1 MGASARFEGSND
13 GHLMARKK
21 TSNTDPAAEIAA
33 QVRAGTMD
41 AAAALTATADAIATM
56 TGGDADDEPDEFTVS
71 EQEREA
77 EKEFEARRNRINAL
91 GHRLLAEAQ
100 DQVKLRQS
108 KEECWY
114 QDVRQFNGQYDPNT
128 FPPDESGEVPYG
140 SRIYVPLTRRLVG
153 LCEARLYDMLF
164 QSGERGFILKPTP
177 VPEMGELDKLTGKA
191 NPDMPVTIEGKKVPV
206 RDVATAVKELVEEA
220 KRRAD
225 GMQREIDD
233 QFAESKFSIHARNA
247 IHDAA
252 LLGTGILKGPTVMYK
267 TAKRWITDDQGNTTL
282 KKDRR
287 PVPVVARVDP
297 WNFLPDMSATT
308 IDEAEFV
315 FERHFLTRKQVSALK
330 DMEAVDLEALRRV
343 LGAEPNVTGD
353 NHREKLRAI
362 SGASGAPDKRYE
374 VWEYQGP
381 LSAEDLIDCGCTGV
395 DKDDPLQ
402 QYTGIV
408 WFCEGIVLKAALNPL
423 DTGELPYRV
432 FTWQKDESSIF
443 GFGLPYEVRDGQIS
457 ANSAFRAMLDNM
469 GLCALPQVVHDDEK
483 VTPMNGRNFI
493 EPGKFWRNKT
503 GKDAREAIAFINI
516 ESRLPELSQIFAAAK
531 ALIEEVGTMPA
542 FLQGQDAPA
551 AMNSATAAS
560 ISWTA
565 ANLWV
570 RRAVR
575 NWDDDIITPMVGG
588 FFDWNMQWNDK
599 PEIKG
604 DSQIVALGVSSLAEL
619 EGQAQ
624 RLQGLVQAAKA
635 MGVPLPDQM
644 MMLRQY
650 ARSLKLDPDL
660 CLPTEEQINKMREA
674 AEAAGPVKDPEQR
687 KLDVAEENNRLDA
700 KTAEGQAAA
709 KMAEIA
715 QRERDGD
722 RRERML
728 IATLMAEQNMSEQ
741 EIREK
746 YGLQAAQIQID
757 RQEKAADRA
766 HEAQMLNAEMQFSA
780 QTGAGV

>member
-1 MGASARFEGSND
+1 
-13 GHLMARKK
+13 MARKK

-33 QVRAGTMD
+33 QVRAGTLD
-41 AAAALTATADAIATM
+41 AAGALSAAADAIATM
-56 TGGDADDEPDEFTVS
+56 TGTGDDEPDEFTVN
-71 EQEREA
+71 EQERQA
-77 EKEFEARRNRINAL
+77 EREFEARRNRINSL
-91 GHRLLAEAQ
+91 GLRLLSEAQ
-100 DQVKLRQS
+100 EQVRLKTSL
-108 KEECWY
+108 EERWY

-128 FPPDESGEVPYG
+128 FPADDSGEMPYG

-177 VPEMGELDKLTGKA
+177 VPEMGELDKLTSKA
-191 NPDMPVTIEGKKVPV
+191 QPDMPITIDGKQVPV
-206 RDVATAVKELVEEA
+206 RDVANAIKELVEEA

-233 QFAESKFSIHARNA
+233 QFAESKFAIHARDA

-252 LLGTGILKGPTVMYK
+252 LTGTGVMKGPTIMYK
-267 TAKRWITDDQGNTTL
+267 TAKRWITDAAGNTSL
-282 KKDRR
+282 SLDRR
-287 PVPVVARVDP
+287 PVPVIARVDP
-297 WNFLPDMSATT
+297 WNFFPDMSATT
-308 IDEAEFV
+308 IGDAEFV

-330 DMEAVDLEALRRV
+330 DMEAVDVEALRRV
-343 LGAEPNVTGD
+343 LGGEPNVTGG

-381 LSAEDLIDCGCTGV
+381 ISSEDLLDCGCEDV

-443 GFGLPYEVRDGQIS
+443 GFGLPYEVRDSQIS

-483 VTPMNGRNFI
+483 VTPMNGRHFI

-503 GKDAREAIAFINI
+503 GRDAREAIAFINI

-551 AMNSATAAS
+551 ALQSATGAS
-560 ISWTA
+560 IAWTA

-575 NWDDDIITPMVGG
+575 NWDDDIVTPVVGG

-604 DSQIVALGVSSLAEL
+604 DSHIVALGVSSLAEL

-635 MGVPLPDQM
+635 MGVPIPDQM

-660 CLPTEEQINKMREA
+660 CLPTEEDIDKMREA
-674 AEAAGPVKDPEQR
+674 AAAAGPVKDPEQR
-687 KLDVAEENNRLDA
+687 KIDVAEENNRLDA
-700 KTAEGQAAA
+700 QSTQVASQS
-709 KMAEIA
+709 KMAEIQ
-715 QRERDGD
+715 QREADGQ

-728 IATLMAEQNMSEQ
+728 IAQLQAETGLTQQ
-741 EIREK
+741 EIEKK
-746 YGLQAAQIQID
+746 YGLQAMQIQVN
-757 RQEKAADRA
+757 REEKQADRA
-766 HEAQMLNAEMQFSA
+766 HKSQMLNAEMAFSA
-780 QTGAGV
+780 QTGSGV